1 MKKTYM
7 TPQIE
12 EVKVNIQQ
20 LMQVDSI
27 AMRGDSA
34 TVNGDGN
41 YNTLSRGGGW
51 FDDDEEDY

>member
-12 EVKVNIQQ
+12 EVKVKIQQ

-27 AMRGDSA
+27 AMRGEPA
-34 TVNGDGN
+34 EVNDDGN
-41 YNTLSRGGGW
+41 YNTLSRGGGSW
-51 FDDDEEDY
+51 SDDDEDY

>member
-27 AMRGDSA
+27 AMRGESA
-34 TVNGDGN
+34 AVNGDGN
-41 YNTLSRGGGW
+41 YNTLSRGGSW
-51 FDDDEEDY
+51 FDDDEDY

>member
-27 AMRGDSA
+27 AMSGGSA
-34 TVNGDGN
+34 SVNGDGN

>member
-12 EVKVNIQQ
+12 EVKVKIQQ

-27 AMRGDSA
+27 AMSGDSA
-34 TVNGDGN
+34 AVNGDGN
-41 YNTLSRGGGW
+41 YNTLSRGGGSW
-51 FDDDEEDY
+51 SDDDEDY

>member
-27 AMRGDSA
+27 AMSGDSA
-34 TVNGDGN
+34 SVKGDGN
-41 YNTLSRGGGW
+41 YNTLSRGGGSW
-51 FDDDEEDY
+51 SDDDEDY

>member
-51 FDDDEEDY
+51 FDDDEDY